1 MHSRFGRLACRRVEH
16 PIRATK
22 LNRVSSTSR
31 LNRRPSPGTWPATRD
46 RNAQFAHGGRPR
58 QPQTEGPPR
67 LVLPNENGTYLYLIM
82 CLICRFMVR
91 KKSAMKYMRRIGQN
105 TGMLKL
111 RACSEPQVSG
121 HIPPPRITATHPPHI
136 PGRTHTLKKVMQK
149 AMTKAFVSEYQNL
162 NSGSLRR
169 QERRLSRK
177 WGSGAWRR
185 RRRGR
190 WSMDSVL
197 VRRLTCG

>member
-1 MHSRFGRLACRRVEH
+1 
-16 PIRATK
+16 
-22 LNRVSSTSR
+22 
-31 LNRRPSPGTWPATRD
+31 
-46 RNAQFAHGGRPR
+46 
-58 QPQTEGPPR
+58 
-67 LVLPNENGTYLYLIM
+67 
-82 CLICRFMVR
+82 MVR

-121 HIPPPRITATHPPHI
+121 HVPPPRITATHPPHI

-169 QERRLSRK
+169 QEWRLSRK
-177 WGSGAWRR
+177 WGSGTWQRR

-190 WSMDSVL
+190 WSMDWCWRGGSPANERAELVIPRL
-197 VRRLTCG
+197 RQRGPLGLGIELRRQKANQQVQHVDAKAVGYDVPTCHQQEGRMSAGQVACAVGVRRRPASVAHR